1 MYSLTHWDPAKPGTV
16 IIMLAGRNSEEKV
29 LAQEGWEMT
38 SWKKYHFWCYTDEDR
53 GKGILGK

>member
-16 IIMLAGRNSEEKV
+16 MIMPEDGNSEERV
-29 LAQEGWEMT
+29 LAQEGLEMI

-53 GKGILGK
+53 GKGFLGK